1 MTSMQNRGYVKWG
14 KRQLQE
20 VRNAVFSPS
29 LKAISYPS
37 WSPLLTLRNEHRT
50 YLATFLAKWTTLA
63 ISGIFERRERL
74 KSLSVDHSSN

>member
-1 MTSMQNRGYVKWG
+1 MAIAQNRGYVKWG

-37 WSPLLTLRNEHRT
+37 LEVIKGAGHMPTLEQPGETIYALMRWLEDEN
-50 YLATFLAKWTTLA
+50 
-63 ISGIFERRERL
+63 G
-74 KSLSVDHSSN
+74 